1 MGHFLSTLHTHT
13 WAFAAAALGV
23 MALWDPVGLYLV
35 ALAVFGLPHVLWEL
49 AWVRQAWAA
58 VLPRIFWVSLF
69 GALAV
74 QACARFALW
83 ADRIGPDAAALC
95 DAVTLALALMASM
108 ALFRRDRPVQRVG
121 LAVIAVAMPA
131 ALIVLADTPYV
142 MGILATL
149 AIAHNFTPIG
159 LVPGDARIGRWPARS
174 VLALL
179 FTAPVALFV
188 VLWLLDTGART
199 GPGWTPA
206 ELGWTKGFS
215 PAFEH
220 ALLPALIWAQCL
232 HYLAVLHLL
241 PRTMGKAWQG
251 LPWRAVALAA
261 CALLLLWFLL
271 DFSRARGF
279 YAIAAG
285 AHAWIEWPLILL
297 AMLGLARPRPAIK
310 NPPHLKYGL
319 K

>member
-1 MGHFLSTLHTHT
+1 MAHLLSTLRTHT

-35 ALAVFGLPHVLWEL
+35 ALAVFGLPHVLWEM
-49 AWVRQAWAA
+49 AWVRQTWRG
-58 VLPRIFWVSLF
+58 VLPRIFWGSLL
-69 GALAV
+69 GALTV

-83 ADRIGPDAAALC
+83 ADRIGPDVAALC
-95 DAVTLALALMASM
+95 DGVTLALALMAAL
-108 ALFRRDRPVQRVG
+108 ALFSRARPAQRVG
-121 LAVIAVAMPA
+121 LSLFAIAMPT

-142 MGILATL
+142 MGILAAL

-159 LVPGDARIGRWPARS
+159 LVSRDACIGRWPARS
-174 VLALL
+174 VLILL
-179 FTAPVALFV
+179 FAAPVTLFV
-188 VLWLLDTGART
+188 ALWVMGAGARP

-206 ELGWTKGFS
+206 ELGWAQGVS
-215 PAFEH
+215 PAFAQ

-241 PRTMGKAWQG
+241 PRTLGAAWKG
-251 LPWRAVALAA
+251 LPWRMATLSA
-261 CALLLLWFLL
+261 CALLLLWFLF
-271 DFSRARGF
+271 DFSGARGF

-297 AMLGLARPRPAIK
+297 AMLGLARPQLAIGSV
-310 NPPHLKYGL
+310 PDVR
-319 K
+319 